1 MIERLRDS
9 YSRMVSDVASV
20 QAARADVVGSEAG
33 MMPVVRGQEVFAIAA
48 VVVVVVAA
56 AVGPAPVAQER
67 RASSK

>member
-1 MIERLRDS
+1 
-9 YSRMVSDVASV
+9 MVSDVASV

-33 MMPVVRGQEVFAIAA
+33 MMPVVRGQEVFAIA